1 MCPALQGEGQRLGS
15 VGRRFAAAKGHP
27 SLEECP
33 YAVLVITPSFSTHV
47 CPLLLVFRA
56 LRILFCVVSE
66 QPDTFTIVPT
76 LPIALKSELSID
88 EILSKLAPERSSSI
102 SEGKLQ
108 NEESSTLTLLH
119 SIPPAYIYSN
129 FEQSVT
135 DTDILILFSAV
146 FSGANLIPFKFILV
160 QLSQ

>member
-1 MCPALQGEGQRLGS
+1 MSRPSGRGSAAGFRRPLLCGGKGQ
-15 VGRRFAAAKGHP
+15 P

-33 YAVLVITPSFSTHV
+33 YDVLVITPSFSTHV

-76 LPIALKSELSID
+76 LPIALKSELSIN

-160 QLSQ
+160 KLSQ